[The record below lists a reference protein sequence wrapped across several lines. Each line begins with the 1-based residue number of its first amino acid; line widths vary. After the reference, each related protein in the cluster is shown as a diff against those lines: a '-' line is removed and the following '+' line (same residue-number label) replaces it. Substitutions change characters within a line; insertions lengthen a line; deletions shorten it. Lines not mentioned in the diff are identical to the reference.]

1 MPVPANTPKEVM
13 MAGLSLD
20 RTDARSPQSR
30 ARSRFRMSD
39 EARAGWLAISPWI
52 IGFLVFTLFPFVSS
66 LYFSFTKYDVISSP
80 EWIGL
85 ENYQRLFTR
94 DRLFP
99 LSLRNT
105 VIYTLMYVPL
115 HLATALGVALLLN
128 EARHLKGIYRTAY
141 YLPSM
146 TPAIATAY
154 LWVSLLNPNDG
165 VVNRALR
172 ALNLPAPAWTV
183 DPAWTKPSIVISQVW
198 MMGGAMIL
206 FLAALQGVPKDLYEA
221 ATIDGAGP
229 WRRFRNITLPLISGV
244 TFFLATVGTIASLGV
259 FTQGYVM
266 FDKDGGP
273 ANSALFIVMYLFKR
287 AFGSGY
293 FQMGYASA
301 IAWILFLIILVVT
314 LIQFWISKHWVYYEH
329 DTRG

>member
-1 MPVPANTPKEVM
+1 MGDITV
-13 MAGLSLD
+13 D
-20 RTDARSPQSR
+20 RAERVSTQPRPGF
-30 ARSRFRMSD
+30 RFRLS
-39 EARAGWLAISPWI
+39 EESRAGWLAISPWI
-52 IGFLVFTLFPFVSS
+52 VGFIVFTAFPFLAS

-80 EWIGL
+80 EWVGL
-85 ENYQRLFTR
+85 ENYERLFTR

-99 LSLRNT
+99 LALRNT
-105 VIYTLMYVPL
+105 AIYALMYVPL
-115 HLATALGVALLLN
+115 HLITALSVALLLN
-128 EARHLKGIYRTAY
+128 QARKLKGFYRTAY

-154 LWVSLLNPNDG
+154 LWVWILNPNDG
-165 VVNRALR
+165 LVNRALR
-172 ALNLPAPAWTV
+172 ALSLPAPAWTV
-183 DPAWTKPSIVISQVW
+183 DPAWTKPTIVISQVW

-221 ATIDGAGP
+221 ATLDGAGP
-229 WRRFRNITLPLISGV
+229 WRRFRDVTMPMISGV
-244 TFFLATVGTIASLGV
+244 TFFLATVSTIAALGV

-273 ANSALFIVMYLFKR
+273 RNSALFIVMYLFKR

-301 IAWILFLIILVVT
+301 IAWILFLIILAVT
-314 LIQFWISKHWVYYEH
+314 AIQFWASKRWVYYEH

>member
-1 MPVPANTPKEVM
+1 
-13 MAGLSLD
+13 
-20 RTDARSPQSR
+20 
-30 ARSRFRMSD
+30 MSA
-39 EARAGWLAISPWI
+39 ETRAGWLTISPWI
-52 IGFLVFTLFPFVSS
+52 VGFIVFTAFPFISS

-80 EWIGL
+80 EWVGL
-85 ENYQRLFTR
+85 ENYDRLLTR

-99 LSLRNT
+99 LALRNT
-105 VIYTLMYVPL
+105 FLYTVMYVPL
-115 HLATALGVALLLN
+115 HLATALAVALLLN
-128 EARHLKGIYRTAY
+128 EANRLKGIYRTAF

-154 LWVSLLNPNDG
+154 LWVWMLNPNDG
-165 VVNRALR
+165 LINRGLR
-172 ALNLPAPAWTV
+172 FLHLPAPSWTV
-183 DPAWTKPSIVISQVW
+183 DPDWTKPTIVISQVW

-221 ATIDGAGP
+221 ATLDGAGK
-229 WRRFRNITLPLISGV
+229 WRRFRNVTLPLISGV
-244 TFFLATVGTIASLGV
+244 TFFLATVGTISALGV

-273 ANSALFIVMYLFKR
+273 QNSALFIVMYLFKR

-301 IAWILFLIILVVT
+301 IAWVLFLIILVVT
-314 LIQFWISKHWVYYEH
+314 VLQFKLSKRWVYYEH
-329 DTRG
+329 GG

>member
-1 MPVPANTPKEVM
+1 
-13 MAGLSLD
+13 MAGVTLD
-20 RTDARSPQSR
+20 RTEGLSPQPRTR
-30 ARSRFRMSD
+30 ARLRMSD

-52 IGFLVFTLFPFVSS
+52 IGFVVFTAFPFVSS

-80 EWIGL
+80 EWVGL
-85 ENYQRLFTR
+85 ENYQRLLTD

-105 VIYTLMYVPL
+105 FVYTLLYVPL

-165 VVNRALR
+165 LVNRTLR
-172 ALNLPAPAWTV
+172 ALNLPAPNWTV
-183 DPAWTKPSIVISQVW
+183 DPMWTKPTIVISQVW

-229 WRRFRNITLPLISGV
+229 LRRFRNITLPLISGV
-244 TFFLATVGTIASLGV
+244 TFFLATVGIIASLGV

-273 ANSALFIVMYLFKR
+273 QNSALFIVMYLFKR

-314 LIQFWISKHWVYYEH
+314 LVQFWASKHWVYYEH
-329 DTRG
+329 DTRA

>member
-1 MPVPANTPKEVM
+1 
-13 MAGLSLD
+13 
-20 RTDARSPQSR
+20 
-30 ARSRFRMSD
+30 MSD

-52 IGFLVFTLFPFVSS
+52 IGFVVFTAFPFVSS

-80 EWIGL
+80 EWVGL
-85 ENYQRLFTR
+85 ENYQRLLTD

-105 VIYTLMYVPL
+105 FVYTLLYVPL

-165 VVNRALR
+165 LVNRTLR
-172 ALNLPAPAWTV
+172 ALNLPAPNWTV
-183 DPAWTKPSIVISQVW
+183 DPMWTKPTIVISQVW

-229 WRRFRNITLPLISGV
+229 LRRFRNITLPLISGV
-244 TFFLATVGTIASLGV
+244 TFFLATVGIIASLGV

-273 ANSALFIVMYLFKR
+273 QNSALFIVMYLFKR

-314 LIQFWISKHWVYYEH
+314 LVQFWASKHWVYYEH
-329 DTRG
+329 DTRA

>member
-1 MPVPANTPKEVM
+1 
-13 MAGLSLD
+13 MARAAL
-20 RTDARSPQSR
+20 SR
-30 ARSRFRMSD
+30 AEVVGGQPRPRSRFRPS
-39 EARAGWLAISPWI
+39 EETRSGWLAISPWI
-52 IGFLVFTLFPFVSS
+52 FGFIVFTMFPFMSS
-66 LYFSFTKYDVISSP
+66 LYFSFTRYDVLSSP

-85 ENYQRLFTR
+85 ENYNRLLTS

-99 LSLRNT
+99 LALRNT
-105 VIYTLMYVPL
+105 FMYTVMYVPL
-115 HLATALGVALLLN
+115 HLVTALAVALLLN
-128 EARHLKGIYRTAY
+128 EARKLKGIFRTAF

-154 LWVSLLNPNDG
+154 LWIWILNPNDG
-165 VVNRALR
+165 LVNRGLR
-172 ALNLPAPAWTV
+172 FLSLPAPQWTV
-183 DPAWTKPSIVISQVW
+183 DPAWTKPTIVISQVW

-206 FLAALQGVPKDLYEA
+206 FLAALQGVSKDLYEA
-221 ATIDGAGP
+221 ATLDGAGK
-229 WRRFRNITLPLISGV
+229 WRRFRNVTLPMISGV
-244 TFFLATVGTIASLGV
+244 TFFLATVSTIAALGV

-273 ANSALFIVMYLFKR
+273 QDSALFIVMYMFKR

-301 IAWILFLIILVVT
+301 IAWVLFLVILVVT
-314 LIQFWISKHWVYYEH
+314 VIQFTVSKRWVYYEH